1 MSTFKYPLNVD
12 SSSASTL
19 PSDAMARGAT
29 TDFLVIYVLNTSDP
43 KEGFNPFQSF
53 GKQGAAGGFSKEG
66 SITDTI
72 YLHMPNQIQAN
83 YQISYKDASLGAF
96 GAAAAS
102 ALQPGGEGITAE
114 AIAGAAQSLEPEMKA
129 KLLETAISAA
139 NGLTG
144 VSGGPSA
151 GDLAVLTTRKAFNPY
166 KENIFES
173 VPFRQHSFSV
183 KMVPR
188 NAQESEQIRGIIN
201 ALKFGMHPK
210 FGGAGSGQS
219 IAATRWLD
227 IPYSFGLE
235 YKRIGASSSQLL
247 YKFMPSVL
255 TSLNVDYTPDGNYVA
270 GRNLED
276 FNESGMAV
284 NLQMTFKETKI
295 ITKDVLQSDTGIH
308 Y

>member
-1 MSTFKYPLNVD
+1 MATYKYPLNIEST
-12 SSSASTL
+12 SSL

-29 TDFLVIYVLNTSDP
+29 TDYLVIKVLNTSSP
-43 KEGFNPFQSF
+43 TQGFNPFQSF
-53 GKQGAAGGFSKEG
+53 GAQGQSFSGEG
-66 SITDTI
+66 ILTDTI

-83 YQISYKDASLGAF
+83 YQVSYKDVSLGAF

-129 KLLETAISAA
+129 NLLSTAISTA
-139 NGLTG
+139 NQLTG
-144 VSGGPSA
+144 VSGGPSG

-173 VPFRQHSFSV
+173 VPFRQHSFNV

-188 NAQESEQIRGIIN
+188 NAQESAQIRGIIN
-201 ALKFGMHPK
+201 ALKYGMHPA

-235 YKRIGASSSQLL
+235 YKRIGAKGSALL

-255 TSLNVDYTPDGNYVA
+255 TAFNVDYTPDGNYVA

-295 ITKDVLQSDTGIH
+295 ITKDVLQNDTGIH